1 MPPPLFP
8 ESASPLPSSPWL
20 PFAQLI
26 RLFNQTGTILLLLP
40 TLWALFL
47 ASKGWPDI
55 DVLLIFILG
64 SFVMRS
70 AGVIMNDLADKSF
83 DRQVHRTRLRPL
95 AAGSLSSRQAVGFLL
110 VLLGI
115 AFGLLLAL
123 PPLVLLLS
131 PMALLLAGIYPF
143 CKRYLHLPQLILG
156 LAFGWGV
163 IMAWAAVQNRLEV
176 STWILYV
183 STACWAVVYDTI
195 YAIQDMG
202 DDRRI
207 GVKSSAIFWGAS
219 LWLGVGLFGCLMLM
233 GLSIIGLLG
242 HLGISYYLA
251 LGIVAVLIT
260 YQVYRLRFPVTPDM
274 AFSMFQQHRW
284 IGFLILAGILFG
296 IL

>member
-1 MPPPLFP
+1 M
-8 ESASPLPSSPWL
+8 
-20 PFAQLI
+20 
-26 RLFNQTGTILLLLP
+26 P
-40 TLWALFL
+40 TLWSLFL

-55 DVLLIFILG
+55 GVLLIFTLG

-131 PMALLLAGIYPF
+131 PIALLLAGIYPF
-143 CKRYLHLPQLILG
+143 CKRYFHIPQLILG

-163 IMAWAAVQNRLEV
+163 IMAWAAVQNGTEV
-176 STWILYV
+176 STWILYI
-183 STACWAVVYDTI
+183 SAACWAVVYDTI

-207 GVKSSAIFWGAS
+207 GVKSSAIFWGPS
-219 LWLGVGLFGCLMLM
+219 LWLGVGLFGCLMLI
-233 GLSIIGLLG
+233 GLFIIGILG
-242 HLGISYYLA
+242 HLSISYYLA
-251 LGIVAVLIT
+251 LGIVGLVMT
-260 YQVYRLRFPVTPDM
+260 YQVHRLRFPVTPDM

-284 IGFLILAGILFG
+284 IGFLIFAGIFFSFL
-296 IL
+296 